1 MKRFVCAA
9 LLTLCAGAVQAESC
23 AQKIS
28 RLEKRIHREPAAA
41 TTPGVSLPE
50 STDAKLHHQPTM
62 KSVAKAKQQ
71 SDADTLDDARL
82 LDAEGKE
89 KACRDKIKPL
99 EK

>member
-9 LLTLCAGAVQAESC
+9 LLTLCAGAVQAETC

-28 RLEKRIHREPAAA
+28 RLEKRIHREPA
-41 TTPGVSLPE
+41 TTSGVSLPE

-62 KSVAKAKQQ
+62 ESIAKAKQQ

-89 KACRDKIKPL
+89 KACRSKIKPL
-99 EK
+99 ER